1 MWAADADDGE
11 GTAAGGRGEGANGVA
26 SVEVEHVARIAH
38 PTKARQ
44 TARMRASSIL
54 ACTLVTFAVVGLW
67 STPASARHGGL
78 YLELGTGYGFFDSDE
93 VIVDHDNGDVASSSF
108 APTLK
113 LGVNLFGWAGVEAEA
128 SGHYWGLGA
137 DLGGG
142 AYGGGNVR
150 ITPLEA
156 LTYVIPQ
163 DFKLWSPQGDV
174 GWKDRPFDLGVT
186 FGGGYTIVGEDYA
199 YQGSYFQWGLDAKFF
214 VTPNFAIGL
223 DLPFRTPTYQ
233 PFRYTNFSEGDGLCT
248 DGGNAYS
255 RAGLTLG
262 LPWPVQPQR
271 PGDEFNASDLSPC
284 TGDPPAASFF
294 APSFTIAGVFD
305 FGV

>member
-1 MWAADADDGE
+1 MK
-11 GTAAGGRGEGANGVA
+11 AG
-26 SVEVEHVARIAH
+26 
-38 PTKARQ
+38 Q
-44 TARMRASSIL
+44 TAQMRGLRFS
-54 ACTLVTFAVVGLW
+54 ACTLVAVVITSL
-67 STPASARHGGL
+67 SSSPAAARHGGL
-78 YLELGTGYGFFDSDE
+78 YLELGTGYGFFDSTE
-93 VIVDHDNGDVASSSF
+93 VVVDDDNGNVASSSF
-108 APTLK
+108 APTVT

-163 DFKLWSPQGDV
+163 DFRMWSPQGDV
-174 GWKDRPFDLGVT
+174 GWKDRPFDLGVS

-214 VTPNFAIGL
+214 VTPSFAIGI

-248 DGGNAYS
+248 DGGDAKGRSGFVYPPSLN
-255 RAGLTLG
+255 RNL
-262 LPWPVQPQR
+262 
-271 PGDEFNASDLSPC
+271 GDEFNASDLSGC
-284 TGDPPAASFF
+284 DGRPPAASFF
-294 APSFTIAGVFD
+294 APTFTIAGVFD